1 MLTFLLF
8 LAMVKQGFSMFCK
21 KFLGI
26 MRSGG
31 CALRLDLRF
40 LLQGVETSVRGEHTP
55 PEKEAYQVMSILE
68 REGGGTV
75 VRFF

>member
-1 MLTFLLF
+1 
-8 LAMVKQGFSMFCK
+8 
-21 KFLGI
+21 

-40 LLQGVETSVRGEHTP
+40 LLQGVQTSVRGEHTP

-68 REGGGTV
+68 REGGGAV